1 MTATTLPTPFSANWL
16 TPRAAQAAWHPGVNW
31 RGLHVLVTG
40 GTRGLGRALVKA
52 LLARGAW
59 VTATGTDEDRLA
71 AARRAL
77 PQARWLACDLVD
89 PAERQSLVQALAGLP
104 LDAVIHHAG
113 IKVRRQFTGPA
124 AQDDAPLADELDLNL
139 LAPIALTRALWPVL
153 RQSAA
158 QRRAGVA
165 AFVPAH
171 GAHGPHAMSPV
182 HQASLAG
189 LRAFADALR
198 IQSELNGDGVRVL
211 CAEAGSPREIDPWA
225 PLHDAANTLLDAL
238 EDGDESWAW
247 DRAGAAHRALG
258 ASVAGAL
265 PGVY

>member
-1 MTATTLPTPFSANWL
+1 MPTATLPTPFSADWL
-16 TPRAAQAAWHPGVNW
+16 TPRTVQTAWHPGVNW

-59 VTATGTDEDRLA
+59 VTATGTDEGRLA

-89 PAERQSLVQALAGLP
+89 PAERQGLLHALAGLP

-113 IKVRRQFTGPA
+113 MKVRRRFAGPA

-139 LAPIALTRALWPVL
+139 LAPIALTRALWPAL

-158 QRRAGVA
+158 QGRAGVV

-171 GAHGPHAMSPV
+171 GAHGPHAMNPV

-198 IQSELNGDGVRVL
+198 MQSEAHGDGVRVL
-211 CAEAGSPREIDPWA
+211 CAEPGTPSEVDPWA

-238 EDGDESWAW
+238 EDGDETWAW
-247 DRAGAAHRALG
+247 DTAGATHRALG
-258 ASVAGAL
+258 AAVAGAL
-265 PGVY
+265 PAAY